1 MRVSATV
8 YEIDPRRF
16 RKDRFQAGFLVV
28 FWILWAPATFF
39 VTGMLATGEGPR
51 FFLLFWLCFGW
62 LGVLLVPWA
71 LLTRNRKQRLTLS
84 AGRLL
89 VSGTSLLPWSKQEI
103 RREELRALTF
113 EHYGDESVLTL
124 NLFVTGLLGR
134 VMLAAL
140 VHPDGKQILFGEIA
154 QFLREHGFRFEAR
167 NERAT

>member
-28 FWILWAPATFF
+28 FWILWAPATF
-39 VTGMLATGEGPR
+39 
-51 FFLLFWLCFGW
+51 
-62 LGVLLVPWA
+62 
-71 LLTRNRKQRLTLS
+71 
-84 AGRLL
+84 
-89 VSGTSLLPWSKQEI
+89 
-103 RREELRALTF
+103 
-113 EHYGDESVLTL
+113 
-124 NLFVTGLLGR
+124 FVTGLLGR